1 MAQQLTSTE
10 VNRAVTLRE
19 EEHSQLYGAKQLGV
33 VQETVWKL
41 WKRYR
46 KTGTV
51 TRRAGT
57 GPKSKTTAGDERFLR
72 LQALRNRTRTARNLQ
87 KHLVR
92 TRGTRISDQTVCNML
107 REAELRARRS
117 AKLPKLTRQHR

>member
-1 MAQQLTSTE
+1 MAQLLTSTE

-19 EEHSQLYGAKQLGV
+19 EGHSQLYVAKQLGV

-57 GPKSKTTAGDERFLR
+57 GPK
-72 LQALRNRTRTARNLQ
+72 N
-87 KHLVR
+87 
-92 TRGTRISDQTVCNML
+92 
-107 REAELRARRS
+107 
-117 AKLPKLTRQHR
+117 

>member
-1 MAQQLTSTE
+1 MAQQL
-10 VNRAVTLRE
+10 RE
-19 EEHSQLYGAKQLGV
+19 ERHSQIYVAKQLGV

-46 KTGTV
+46 KTGT
-51 TRRAGT
+51 RRAGT
-57 GPKSKTTAGDERFLR
+57 CPKSKTTAGDERFLR
-72 LQALRNRTRTARNLQ
+72 LQALRNRTHIARNLL

-92 TRGTRISDQTVCNML
+92 TRAIRISDQTVCNRL

-117 AKLPKLTRQHR
+117 EKLPKLTREHR

>member
-1 MAQQLTSTE
+1 MAQQLTPTE

-19 EEHSQLYGAKQLGV
+19 EGHSQLYVPKHLGV
-33 VQETVWKL
+33 VEDTVWKL

-57 GPKSKTTAGDERFLR
+57 GPKSKTTAGDCKPFEIAHILR
-72 LQALRNRTRTARNLQ
+72 GICKN
-87 KHLVR
+87 
-92 TRGTRISDQTVCNML
+92 I
-107 REAELRARRS
+107 
-117 AKLPKLTRQHR
+117 

>member
-1 MAQQLTSTE
+1 MAQLLTSTE

-19 EEHSQLYGAKQLGV
+19 EGHSQLYVAKQFGV
-33 VQETVWKL
+33 VQQTVWKL

-57 GPKSKTTAGDERFLR
+57 GPKSKTAAGDERFLR
-72 LQALRNRTRTARNLQ
+72 LQALRNRTHTARNLQ

-92 TRGTRISDQTVCNML
+92 TSGTRFNDQTVCNRL
-107 REAELRARRS
+107 RTAELRARCF
-117 AKLPKLTRQHR
+117 AKLPKLTREHR

>member
-19 EEHSQLYGAKQLGV
+19 EGHSQLYVAKQLGV

-72 LQALRNRTRTARNLQ
+72 LQALRNRTNIARNLQ

-92 TRGTRISDQTVCNML
+92 TRGTRISDQTVCNRL

-117 AKLPKLTRQHR
+117 AKLPELTREHR

>member
-19 EEHSQLYGAKQLGV
+19 EGHSQLYVAKQLGI
-33 VQETVWKL
+33 VQENVWKR

-72 LQALRNRTRTARNLQ
+72 LQEQ
-87 KHLVR
+87 ELV
-92 TRGTRISDQTVCNML
+92 TKQ
-107 REAELRARRS
+107 S
-117 AKLPKLTRQHR
+117 AIG